1 MESAQPRLVSSSV
14 AMMLL
19 GSAWLLPSQAMAD
32 SDPAPLDIRSL
43 IILAGRKTSDGASKA
58 QSQSGIGIVTF
69 ITSIT
74 TALVIFAVQTSI
86 FALLRNN
93 LPRILYFPPIGSLV
107 SLPY

>member
-1 MESAQPRLVSSSV
+1 MESVRLRLDSSTV

-19 GSAWLLPSQAMAD
+19 GSAWLLPSQAMAASD
-32 SDPAPLDIRSL
+32 SVPLDIRSL
-43 IILAGRKTSDGASKA
+43 IMLAARKTSDSASKA

-74 TALVIFAVQTSI
+74 TALVIFAVQTSV

-93 LPRILYFPPIGSLV
+93 LPRILYYSHDNFLV
-107 SLPY
+107 SPRC